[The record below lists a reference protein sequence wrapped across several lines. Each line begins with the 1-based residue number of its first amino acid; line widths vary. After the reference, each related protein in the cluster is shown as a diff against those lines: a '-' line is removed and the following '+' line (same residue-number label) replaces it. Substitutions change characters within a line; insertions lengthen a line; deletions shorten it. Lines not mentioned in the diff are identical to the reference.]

1 MAKTILI
8 VEENELN
15 MKLFNDLLQGN
26 GYDTIQSVETHNLV
40 KVARSH
46 MPDLITLNFCLPEA
60 SGLEIAKI
68 LKSDN
73 ELKKIPLIALTAQA
87 LEGDEVKFIDGGCDG
102 YISKP
107 ISIPK
112 FLETISS
119 FLN

>member
-8 VEENELN
+8 IEDNELN

-26 GYDTIQSVETHNLV
+26 GYDTIQIGETHNIV

-46 MPDLITLNFCLPEA
+46 MPDLITLDFCFPED
-60 SGLEIAKI
+60 SGLEIAKM
-68 LKSDN
+68 LKSDS

-87 LEGDEVKFIDGGCDG
+87 LEGDEVKFTDGDCDG
-102 YISKP
+102 YIAKP